1 MPPIHKPTSIANFAI
16 TYRCTSRC
24 KTCNIW
30 KIEDPELGELTQ
42 EEIEG
47 VFRVNRDFLGDVRS
61 IQITGGEPYTRND
74 LPDIVLSIHGSLP
87 RTHFWIATN
96 GYAPKRIEK
105 WTPKMLDGLDG
116 QRLGVSVSIDGIDET
131 HDAIR
136 GIKGSYKNATE
147 TLQRLSTL
155 CKDHENLSL
164 SVGMTIIQENLGE
177 MTEVSEMAWNHG
189 ADFSFRPVNVS
200 DVYYRN
206 KEEAPPMPNAI
217 DQLLSNV
224 HVICKALVAR
234 HGLRKSLTT
243 LQYTQ
248 GAVDYIRDGGRRR
261 LRCTAGLSSF
271 FLDPYGDVYPC
282 LFIENPLGNVRS
294 QILKEILSSRI
305 SKVIRSRI
313 GRGDYPGCWVECEVY
328 REIARDRVGLLR
340 TAARALLDPST
351 AGIR

>member
-1 MPPIHKPTSIANFAI
+1 MNASHKPTSIANFAV

-30 KIEDPELGELTQ
+30 KIEDPEQGEMSH

-61 IQITGGEPYTRND
+61 IQITGGEPYTRDD
-74 LPDIVLSIHGSLP
+74 LPDIVFSIHDCLP

-105 WTPKMLDGLDG
+105 WTLKMLDGLDG

-155 CKDHENLSL
+155 CRDHENLSL

-177 MTEVSEMAWNHG
+177 MTEVSEMAWNHD
-189 ADFSFRPVNVS
+189 ADYSFRPVNVS
-200 DVYYRN
+200 GTYYRN
-206 KEEAPPMPNAI
+206 KGDAPPIPNAV

-224 HVICKALVAR
+224 QIISKALVER
-234 HGLRKSLTT
+234 KGLRKSLTT
-243 LQYTQ
+243 LRYTQ
-248 GAVDYIRDGGRRR
+248 GAVDYIKNRGLRR
-261 LRCTAGLSSF
+261 LECTAGLSSF

-294 QILKEILSSRI
+294 QILKEILGSKI
-305 SKVIRSRI
+305 SKVVRSRI
-313 GRGDYPGCWVECEVY
+313 GRGDCPGCWVECEVY

-340 TAARALLDPST
+340 TAARALLEPST